1 MVIRHYVQFET
12 ESKGG
17 SPSERKNVALYK
29 SHVTIKDESKV
40 QFVLN
45 NFKKKNHNES

>member
-1 MVIRHYVQFET
+1 MVIRHYAQFET

-17 SPSERKNVALYK
+17 NPSERTNITLYK
-29 SHVTIKDESKV
+29 SHLIIKDESNV

-45 NFKKKNHNES
+45 NFKKKNNNES

>member
-17 SPSERKNVALYK
+17 SPSERTNIAYHK
-29 SHVTIKDESKV
+29 SHLTIKAESNV

-45 NFKKKNHNES
+45 NFKKKNDNES